1 MSHHSRRRG
10 RRSRCR
16 RVHRGRVHWARALE
30 TPTFLPV
37 QSPARTPI
45 RSAGYWRGA
54 RMSACGARRA
64 PVPPPLPSAV
74 PSRPIGH
81 FRLSSLPCPSPST
94 PLATFRPSIPSAS
107 ALVVAVN
114 PLHFFPRRARPSS
127 EARAIPTRPR
137 APVRP
142 VLRSPPHARV
152 RRSPPSCPPP
162 ISPIVP
168 PPPSLPESPSR
179 PLWVGV
185 HAVRVSPFPKTRKK
199 ESLQKGA

>member
-1 MSHHSRRRG
+1 M
-10 RRSRCR
+10 
-16 RVHRGRVHWARALE
+16 HRGRVHWARALE

-54 RMSACGARRA
+54 RMSACGARRV
-64 PVPPPLPSAV
+64 PVTPPLPSAV

-94 PLATFRPSIPSAS
+94 PLAPFRPSIPSAS

-127 EARAIPTRPR
+127 EARAIPTRPH

-152 RRSPPSCPPP
+152 RRSQTHTFCLAHCS
-162 ISPIVP
+162 STAV
-168 PPPSLPESPSR
+168 PSR
-179 PLWVGV
+179 VSIQAAVGRRPRSACLTIPEDEEEGV
-185 HAVRVSPFPKTRKK
+185 VAEGGIGA
-199 ESLQKGA
+199 ESIGLER